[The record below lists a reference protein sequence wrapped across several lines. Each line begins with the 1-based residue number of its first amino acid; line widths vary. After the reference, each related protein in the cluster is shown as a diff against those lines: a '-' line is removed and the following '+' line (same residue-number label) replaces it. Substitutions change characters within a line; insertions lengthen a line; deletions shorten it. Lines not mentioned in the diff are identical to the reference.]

1 MIHICNALLLTGQAR
16 TLSEESCTPKSAISA
31 CSNCKITK
39 IPYAGK
45 VSVNLNENRYGFVCG
60 GLLSI
65 SDGYSNSVGAKGEGW
80 STQAPSA
87 DLTVEWTW
95 SAMKPPYFSGPEFFM
110 PPAISCSESVTIFD
124 PVDVVR

>member
-1 MIHICNALLLTGQAR
+1 M
-16 TLSEESCTPKSAISA
+16 PD
-31 CSNCKITK
+31 CKITK

-95 SAMKPPYFSGPEFFM
+95 SAMEPPYSSGPEFFM